1 MIMLRLLVTS
11 LLLFFSSLSA
21 ALMQGTV
28 AYTFTD
34 KMAYPTDVATMSDG
48 RVLVV
53 DGVNQEVVIFNTT
66 GQATYLTN
74 REFVRLIGIYIDT
87 EDQIYLTDTGA
98 KAIFIFNKNLSLQ
111 TKINLNQDIDPTDVV
126 PVGKDVL
133 YVVNN
138 DGHQVVKI
146 DRSGKELARLGGEGR
161 NRGQFKYPATITSGA
176 DKSLYVVD
184 VFNGRIQIIGK
195 DDRFLGQY
203 GEWGVTAGQLFR
215 PKGVAVSSN
224 GQVFVSDS
232 FLGVVQVFYPGNRT
246 PDVLLDQDFKTIH
259 LQNPT
264 GLWLDKNGILWVV
277 ESAKNQ
283 VLGFKIK

>member
-1 MIMLRLLVTS
+1 MIIRLLVTAVF
-11 LLLFFSSLSA
+11 LCSSLSA

-28 AYTFTD
+28 VYSFQD
-34 KMAYPTDVATMSDG
+34 KMSFPTDVAVMSDG

-53 DGVNQEVVIFNTT
+53 DGVNQEVVIFNAA
-66 GQATYLTN
+66 GQASYLTN
-74 REFVRLIGIYIDT
+74 REFVRLLGIYIDA

-98 KAIFIFNKNLSLQ
+98 KAIFIFNKNISLQ
-111 TKINLNQDIDPTDVV
+111 TKINLNSDLDPTDVV

-138 DGHQVVKI
+138 DGHQVVKL
-146 DRSGKELARLGGEGR
+146 DRTGKELARLGGEGR
-161 NRGQFKYPATITSGA
+161 NRGQFKYPATITSDAG
-176 DKSLYVVD
+176 KSLYVVD
-184 VFNGRIQIIGK
+184 IFNGRVQIIGK

-215 PKGVAVSSN
+215 PKGVAVSN
-224 GQVFVSDS
+224 DGQVFVSDS

-246 PDVLLDQDFKTIH
+246 PDVLLDKDFKTIH